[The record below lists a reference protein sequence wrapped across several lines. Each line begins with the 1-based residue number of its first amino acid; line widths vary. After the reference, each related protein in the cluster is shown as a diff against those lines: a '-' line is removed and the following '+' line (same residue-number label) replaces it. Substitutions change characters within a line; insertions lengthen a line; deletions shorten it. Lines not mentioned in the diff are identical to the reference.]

1 MIMATTKFY
10 LDTRATTKGQPAPL
24 KLTITLKGKSA
35 HLNLNIKLLPSQWD
49 AKANKILNHPNKNFL
64 NQFIVRRKLD
74 VDTAIMTLQAEGKL
88 GNDATK
94 LKNTLQR
101 MFSGEATDMRT
112 PFVQHLLKFA
122 NSKKESTRGVYIQTL
137 NRLRAFNS
145 NVDELM
151 FEDITKDWL
160 VEFESFLAL
169 TNTKNARNIHLRNIR
184 AVFNDAINEE
194 LTTAYPFRRFK
205 IRPVPT
211 AKRALTVE
219 QLRTLANYP
228 VEEYAEKHRDMFM
241 LIFYLIGINIVD
253 LFNLECITN
262 EGRIEYHRAKTGRMY
277 SIKIVPEALHLIN
290 KYKGQKKL
298 LYMADNYGKHQDYAK
313 YLNKALQ
320 RIGELHIG
328 KQGKKTIKPIFPQ
341 ITTYWARHT
350 WATIASELDI
360 PKETI
365 AAALGHGGNTVTDI
379 YIDFDRKKVDEANR
393 RVIDWVLYGKR

>member
-1 MIMATTKFY
+1 MATTKFY
-10 LDTRATTKGQPAPL
+10 LDTRATEKGQPAPL
-24 KLTITLKGKSA
+24 KITITLKGKSA
-35 HLNLNIKLLPSQWD
+35 HLNMNIKLLPSQWD
-49 AKANKILNHPNKNFL
+49 AKANKVLNHPNKIFL

-74 VDTAIMTLQAEGKL
+74 VDTAIMSLQAEGKL

-101 MFSGEATDMRT
+101 IFEGEATDMRT
-112 PFVQHLLKFA
+112 PFVEHLIKFA
-122 NSKKESTRGVYIQTL
+122 DAKKESTRGVYIQTL

-160 VEFESFLAL
+160 VEFENFLAQ

-228 VEEYAEKHRDMFM
+228 VEEYAEKHRDMFK
-241 LIFYLIGINIVD
+241 IG
-253 LFNLECITN
+253 
-262 EGRIEYHRAKTGRMY
+262 RAH
-277 SIKIVPEALHLIN
+277 V
-290 KYKGQKKL
+290 
-298 LYMADNYGKHQDYAK
+298 
-313 YLNKALQ
+313 
-320 RIGELHIG
+320 
-328 KQGKKTIKPIFPQ
+328 
-341 ITTYWARHT
+341 
-350 WATIASELDI
+350 
-360 PKETI
+360 
-365 AAALGHGGNTVTDI
+365 
-379 YIDFDRKKVDEANR
+379 
-393 RVIDWVLYGKR
+393 